1 MAIFLLAASDGMAS
15 QETFR
20 VLVVDDD
27 PAIRT
32 LVVTALRRNGFSV
45 EAAKDGVEA
54 LAQLEN
60 SRFDLLV
67 LDLMMPRLDGF
78 GVVDRLYQ
86 KGAEVPKIMIM
97 TAASPSVLRQV
108 PKERVAKIITKPFDL
123 STLIN
128 SAKDLAEN
136 DK

>member
-1 MAIFLLAASDGMAS
+1 MSAEKPA
-15 QETFR
+15 R

-32 LVVTALRRNGFSV
+32 LVATALQRNGFFV
-45 EAAKDGVEA
+45 EAAKDGVDA

-60 SRFDLLV
+60 GHFDLLV
-67 LDLMMPRLDGF
+67 LDLMMPKLDGF

-86 KGAEVPKIMIM
+86 KGASVPKIMIM

-108 PKERVAKIITKPFDL
+108 PGERVAKIITKPFDL

-128 SAKDLAEN
+128 SAKDLAE
-136 DK
+136 K

>member
-1 MAIFLLAASDGMAS
+1 MPS
-15 QETFR
+15 EKTPR

-32 LVVTALRRNGFSV
+32 LVVTALQRNGFEV
-45 EAAKDGVEA
+45 EAARDGVEA

-60 SRFDLLV
+60 APFDLLV

-78 GVVDRLYQ
+78 GVVDRLAK
-86 KGAEVPKIMIM
+86 KGTDVPKIMIM

-108 PKERVAKIITKPFDL
+108 PGERIAKIITKPFDL
-123 STLIN
+123 STLIS
-128 SAKDLAEN
+128 SAKDLAE
-136 DK
+136 K